1 MIKNFVIH
9 LLDQYE
15 LRLPLSER
23 RDGEYKVD
31 SSTWVPISNV
41 KLVLEKLK

>member
-9 LLDQYE
+9 LLDEYE

-23 RDGEYKVD
+23 RNGEYKVG
-31 SSTWVPISNV
+31 SGTWVPISDV
-41 KLVLEKLK
+41 KLVLKKLK